1 LFTLGLPIIN
11 MIWTWMRLKSGSLW
25 PGVVLHATH
34 NTLIQQFFSP
44 LTVDTGKT
52 NYAAGEF
59 GAVLFAVIVVV
70 ATYFWTRRREVL
82 PLKESADTAVLQPAS

>member
-1 LFTLGLPIIN
+1 
-11 MIWTWMRLKSGSLW
+11 MILLLECRADLDLDAPEVGKPLARSRSA
-25 PGVVLHATH
+25 ATH

-70 ATYFWTRRREVL
+70 ATYFWTCRSEVL

>member
-1 LFTLGLPIIN
+1 MAFPHSADNRRRLLEPHRVLPPARRHRSTVIED
-11 MIWTWMRLKSGSLW
+11 
-25 PGVVLHATH
+25 
-34 NTLIQQFFSP
+34 SP

>member
-1 LFTLGLPIIN
+1 VIED
-11 MIWTWMRLKSGSLW
+11 
-25 PGVVLHATH
+25 
-34 NTLIQQFFSP
+34 SP

-82 PLKESADTAVLQPAS
+82 R